1 MLCPR
6 CGAPMVYRV
15 ESERYSN
22 GVKRVGSYF
31 KCNVCGYKLQDQLV
45 KITNG
50 NNGSVVLEI
59 FNGRSN

>member
-1 MLCPR
+1 
-6 CGAPMVYRV
+6 MVYRV
-15 ESERYSN
+15 ESEKYSN

-59 FNGRSN
+59 VNGRSN